1 MEKYC
6 PGNAIK
12 ELKEE
17 FWNHV
22 MIGAN
27 VDKYVVPTG
36 RVIATVSIKVPYK
49 ADLEEMKESNKMMTS
64 MLKQGL
70 QTLKISES
78 EALFLENVL
87 HFFCLLKSDPQQ
99 QITYKDID
107 QIGNGIW
114 KNLSSN
120 AEGNAFLRIK
130 QRKKV
135 DSKTRYSTFKIKEL
149 DKSEEPKALVSV
161 DSMLNWS
168 DHESEDMEKGASEV
182 YGMITGYG
190 DILMLQMLNTQFAL
204 WGYPSD
210 LSNTTNMLKY
220 TEKLNEQAKIDK
232 INNQIKLEESN
243 ARFDKW
249 KESSKN
255 LVKLINSSMSSRS
268 KFGLGYGDTFGS
280 DEVFDLSAPSIFDS
294 CLKDAIEKPLYD
306 WFVKPVGMHAVP
318 PSITGTFMPPSNK
331 PDIDDTQFTYGSKS
345 DNYSE
350 SNSVSNDFVSC
361 ETSDKSSDSETTA

>member
-1 MEKYC
+1 MPVVKSPYRLE
-6 PGNAIK
+6 PTDMQELSNQLK
-12 ELKEE
+12 ELQEKGFIRPSSSSWEALVLFAKKKDGSPYLDKFVIVFIDDILIYSKSKEE
-17 FWNHV
+17 HEVHLKLILELLEKEKLFEKFLKCEFW
-22 MIGAN
+22 
-27 VDKYVVPTG
+27 
-36 RVIATVSIKVPYK
+36 
-49 ADLEEMKESNKMMTS
+49 
-64 MLKQGL
+64 L
-70 QTLKISES
+70 QV
-78 EALFLENVL
+78 ALFLENVL

-204 WGYPSD
+204 WGYPS
-210 LSNTTNMLKY
+210 
-220 TEKLNEQAKIDK
+220 
-232 INNQIKLEESN
+232 
-243 ARFDKW
+243 
-249 KESSKN
+249 
-255 LVKLINSSMSSRS
+255 
-268 KFGLGYGDTFGS
+268 GLGYGDTFGS

-318 PSITGTFMPPSNK
+318 PPITGTFMPPSNK
-331 PDIDDTQFTYGSKS
+331 PDIDDTTQFTYGLKS
-345 DNYSE
+345 NNYSE